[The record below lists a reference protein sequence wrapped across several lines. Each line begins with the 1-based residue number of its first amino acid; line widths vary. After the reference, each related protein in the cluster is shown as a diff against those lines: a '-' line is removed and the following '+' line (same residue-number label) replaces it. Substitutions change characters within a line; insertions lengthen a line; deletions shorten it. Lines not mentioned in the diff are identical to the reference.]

1 MFENKIEELIPNK
14 NVFIIIFDGND
25 GLSEIFYEEVKIL
38 GYKNLYI
45 LEDGI
50 DGWRNEGY
58 ELFMME
64 SMFLVKLLENG

>member
-1 MFENKIEELIPNK
+1 MKKL
-14 NVFIIIFDGND
+14 
-25 GLSEIFYEEVKIL
+25 KIL

-58 ELFMME
+58 ELYDGVNVPSKAFGEWIEKM
-64 SMFLVKLLENG
+64 